1 MPTRETL
8 VLVWLL
14 SEADWRERER
24 ERIYPARL
32 SPRRG
37 NISYF
42 NETEFDSAKYDLM
55 LKMQHSKHL
64 VHSVHMESIFA
75 LLIHFS

>member
-1 MPTRETL
+1 MLTP
-8 VLVWLL
+8 VLVWEL
-14 SEADWRERER
+14 SEANWT
-24 ERIYPARL
+24 ERIYPDPAEL

-75 LLIHFS
+75 L